1 VNSDEASAAV
11 DPAWG
16 NDETFDIAGVEFRAS
31 LVNLFESSSTRFL
44 LVKPRH
50 MIERYREVLAS
61 LQPKRILELGIYQG
75 GSAAFFALMCQPQRL
90 VAVDI
95 KVDPTVG
102 LERFI
107 DERGLRDRL
116 STHYSFD
123 QADVS
128 RLHGL
133 VAAEFGGEPID
144 LVVDDASH
152 RLGPTRSSFNALFP
166 HLRPG
171 GVYVI
176 EDWSGQ
182 HQLDARLQVRAERDA
197 AMATKLAEHA
207 VLGTAETPLSV
218 LLFELVLASAYA
230 PDIFAEIVIAN
241 GWAHVVRGDRDLDP
255 SAFDVSRIYSD
266 WAGSLIGRTRPD
278 PAASDKRRSAAVT
291 SPGGETRRG

>member
-1 VNSDEASAAV
+1 VNPQEAMTDAV
-11 DPAWG
+11 APGWG
-16 NDETFDIAGVEFRAS
+16 DDETFDIAGVEFRAS
-31 LVNLFESSSTRFL
+31 LVNRFASSSSKFL

-75 GSAAFFALMCQPQRL
+75 GSAAFFTLLCQPQRL

-123 QADVS
+123 QADGP
-128 RLHGL
+128 RLHRL
-133 VAAEFGGEPID
+133 VAAEFGGEPLD

-176 EDWSGQ
+176 EDWSGL
-182 HQLDARLQVRAERDA
+182 HQLDARLQARAERDVV
-197 AMATKLAEHA
+197 MRTKLAEHA

-230 PDIFAEIVIAN
+230 PEIFAEIVIAN
-241 GWAHVVRGDRDLDP
+241 GWAHIVRGERDVDP
-255 SAFDVSRIYSD
+255 SAFDVSRIYTD
-266 WAGSLIGRTRPD
+266 RARALIGRTTE
-278 PAASDKRRSAAVT
+278 RS
-291 SPGGETRRG
+291 GGG